1 MSLRI
6 EELSFS
12 YRKNEP
18 VIKGLHLEV
27 KAGEMYSVLGNS
39 GSGKTTLLKLIA
51 GFIRPIQGRIV
62 IKDRDVSDL
71 APEKRRVGMVFQNY
85 ALFPHM
91 NVLRNVMY
99 GIDRRNRDP
108 KRYARKM
115 LEIVGLGEF
124 EERSVTLLSGGQG
137 QRVALAR
144 ALAHDPDVMLLDEPL
159 SALDASLREG
169 LRTELRSIL
178 KEREV
183 TSLYITH
190 DQLEALSISDRIGFL
205 ERGRIFEQG
214 SPEQIYW
221 KPKFRRTARFMGVQ
235 NIYKVKGMKG
245 GGLVTD
251 LGRIPWSG
259 ERPRFVGVRP
269 ESFSVN
275 GDGMEIR
282 IEVVSTEYRGHV
294 QVVHG
299 KLGNVSV
306 KAIVR
311 TDGKHE
317 KGDEM
322 VLRFDPGSVIPL
334 ETGRG

>member
-6 EELSFS
+6 EGLCFA
-12 YRKNEP
+12 YRKGEP
-18 VIKGLHLEV
+18 VIEGLDLEV
-27 KAGEMYSVLGNS
+27 NAGGMYSVLGDS

-51 GFIRPIQGRIV
+51 GFIRPIQGQIF
-62 IKDRDVSDL
+62 IKDRDVSQL

-91 NVLRNVMY
+91 NVVQNVMY
-99 GIDRRNRDP
+99 GIDRRSRDP

-115 LEIVGLGEF
+115 LHIVGLDEL
-124 EERSVTLLSGGQG
+124 EERPVTLLSGGQG

-144 ALAHDPDVMLLDEPL
+144 ALAHDPDVLLLDEPL

-178 KEREV
+178 KERGV

-214 SPEQIYW
+214 FPEEIYW
-221 KPKFRRTARFMGVQ
+221 KPKFKRTARFMGVQ
-235 NIYKVKGMKG
+235 NIYRVRGMKEG
-245 GGLVTD
+245 YLVTD
-251 LGRIPWSG
+251 LGRIPWRG
-259 ERPRFVGVRP
+259 ESPGFIGVRP

-275 GDGMEIR
+275 GDGMEVR

-299 KLGNVSV
+299 KMG
-306 KAIVR
+306 KASLKALVR
-311 TDGKHE
+311 SEGKHE

-322 VLRFDPGSVIPL
+322 VLHFDAGSVIPL
-334 ETGRG
+334 EVWKK